1 MSTLGRL
8 KHFSFSGI
16 ATKRNLAVMEI
27 NDYINNSASRWKIE
41 NRRNGI
47 GQLLFHPIS
56 GISGYLD
63 FWIVVIPPNVQ
74 SLEVPASW
82 DLDFGQDKYSVYLKS
97 SVLWI
102 LNCFHARNKHP
113 CDDSHWFPLSEK
125 NLPFKKKLAIH
136 GKCYQMQLSMKW
148 KRSRRNNI
156 YDWKDGNINLSG
168 I

>member
-56 GISGYLD
+56 GISGFLD
-63 FWIVVIPPNVQ
+63 SCHSTQCTVSGNPC
-74 SLEVPASW
+74 SASW